1 MSRVLREIIS
11 CLLEKQWKINNF
23 KVTILKFNVF
33 FLSEITKRVSRNIFR
48 LIKLLQATKT
58 KGETYA
64 QIGANVS
71 IRTWSLAEFLW

>member
-11 CLLEKQWKINNF
+11 CLLEKQWKINNL

-58 KGETYA
+58 KVETYA

-71 IRTWSLAEFLW
+71 IRT

>member
-1 MSRVLREIIS
+1 MSRVHREIIS

-58 KGETYA
+58 KGETYV

>member
-11 CLLEKQWKINNF
+11 CLLEKQWKINNL

-33 FLSEITKRVSRNIFR
+33 FLSEITKRVCRNIFR

-71 IRTWSLAEFLW
+71 IRT

>member
-23 KVTILKFNVF
+23 KVTILKFNIF

-71 IRTWSLAEFLW
+71 IRT

>member
-1 MSRVLREIIS
+1 MSRVHREIIS

-71 IRTWSLAEFLW
+71 IRT

>member
-71 IRTWSLAEFLW
+71 IRT